1 MSDAAAAVKGTSNNK
16 HEKAHHNSMAERHE
30 CPPLN
35 DLSRNRERRT
45 TFLGAEPTSG
55 VQQCTSEA
63 GRRQSA
69 SQIFIFGLF
78 AIASRK

>member
-45 TFLGAEPTSG
+45 TFLGAERA
-55 VQQCTSEA
+55 VCNNVH
-63 GRRQSA
+63 
-69 SQIFIFGLF
+69 
-78 AIASRK
+78 RKQEEDNLHREFLYSDYLR